1 MAYLDFKPPDASSY
15 QTPQRACS
23 RCWPS
28 YWLWCQYLELT
39 TTLSRWPCRHLP
51 LFLKK
56 HNEFSDYV
64 ISSHVNEGTV
74 LKGAEVLPKLS
85 LLKMPCQE
93 GKILSF
99 PGFGIIL
106 TASCLIRM
114 AGIQSTHLPA
124 SKDTGRNWRKRER
137 ELTADQSVSEDNF
150 PTLLNPLR
158 INCKDL
164 RPPKLWEF
172 SQVWAQCKGC
182 TPKE

>member
-1 MAYLDFKPPDASSY
+1 MPLHIRLHRGPAVGADLHTDFDVNTWSSPQLWADGLVGIYLSS
-15 QTPQRACS
+15 
-23 RCWPS
+23 
-28 YWLWCQYLELT
+28 
-39 TTLSRWPCRHLP
+39 
-51 LFLKK
+51 LKK

-137 ELTADQSVSEDNF
+137 EPTADQSVSEDNF

-164 RPPKLWEF
+164 RPSKLREF